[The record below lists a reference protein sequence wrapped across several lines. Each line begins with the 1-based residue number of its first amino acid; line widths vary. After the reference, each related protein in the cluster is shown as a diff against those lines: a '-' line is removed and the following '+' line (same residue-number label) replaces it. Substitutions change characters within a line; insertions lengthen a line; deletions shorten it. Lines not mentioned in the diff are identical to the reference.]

1 MSIKT
6 RLLLVEIASVLSSL
20 AYTWLYIEMNPLC
33 FLFAIF
39 GALGFLYLCWKKS
52 LLAESGLQVFYVFMA
67 VYGYLNLNAEWRVEH
82 WSWVNHLLVI
92 VLSTFAM
99 FGLNAFLKQRT
110 QAKLPL
116 IDSFTTVFSLSATF
130 LMVEFVHENW
140 LYWIVIDLV
149 SIALYFKRK
158 MYFGAFLFFLY
169 AILSIKAYFFPELW

>member
-1 MSIKT
+1 MSTKT
-6 RLLLVEIASVLSSL
+6 RLLLVEITSVLSSL

-33 FLFAIF
+33 FLFAIL

-52 LLAESGLQVFYVFMA
+52 LIAESGLQVFYVFMA
-67 VYGYLNLNAEWRVEH
+67 VYGYLNLNTEWRVEH
-82 WSWVNHLLVI
+82 WPWANHLLVI
-92 VLSTFAM
+92 ALSTFTM
-99 FGLNAFLKQRT
+99 FGLNAFLKLRT

-130 LMVEFVHENW
+130 IMVEFVHENW

-169 AILSIKAYFFPELW
+169 AVLAIKAYFFPELW